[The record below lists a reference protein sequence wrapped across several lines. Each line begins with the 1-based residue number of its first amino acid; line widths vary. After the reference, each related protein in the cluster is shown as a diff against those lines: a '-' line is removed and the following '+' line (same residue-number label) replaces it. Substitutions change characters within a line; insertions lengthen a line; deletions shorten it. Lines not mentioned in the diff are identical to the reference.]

1 MASMTHIAKCRSK
14 KRKYS
19 YTWKLKKK
27 KNKRH
32 TSLEYE
38 QANHKRGKKNGQ

>member
-1 MASMTHIAKCRSK
+1 MASVTHVAKCRSK

-19 YTWKLKKK
+19 YTWKFKK

-38 QANHKRGKKNGQ
+38 